1 MNSEQL
7 FKKTLEGVKKASE
20 KPFFDGDV
28 LNIKSDPLGNLF
40 EKIGEDNNES
50 KSESEENELLTMEKF
65 REVLYM
71 SDNEF

>member
-20 KPFFDGDV
+20 KPFLDGDV
-28 LNIKSDPLGNLF
+28 LNIKSDPLDNLLG
-40 EKIGEDNNES
+40 IGDNENES